1 MADTKAIR
9 PTDRVGGDP
18 MTPATVAWIVGWVL
32 LVVVIALF
40 GSEEGTASRD
50 SHTER

>member
-18 MTPATVAWIVGWVL
+18 MTPATVAWIVGWVAL
-32 LVVVIALF
+32 IVVITLF
-40 GSEEGTASRD
+40 GNEEGKASRD
-50 SHTER
+50 SHNDR